1 MDDEDLAGL
10 IAQVKAGNAD
20 AMRDLILR
28 FESDLRMSVRERLPQ
43 KLRSRFDSLDF
54 VQKVWQSVLTKEGQD
69 LGCLLPNA
77 QHFRGYLAGV
87 ARNKVFEEFR
97 RQTRTRKYNLK
108 REEPLY
114 VRHGDRERPRELPA
128 PGPTPSQDV
137 QADDRFAQLVA
148 GRSEQEAKVVQLRR
162 QGLTFEEIAAQMG
175 LNERSV
181 RRIIDAIRARME
193 ARKWH

>member
-1 MDDEDLAGL
+1 MDDEDLAEL

-20 AMRDLILR
+20 AIHDLIVR
-28 FESDLRMSVRERLPQ
+28 FQSDLRMSVRERLPQ

-54 VQKVWQSVLTKEGQD
+54 VQKVWQSVLTTEGQD
-69 LGCLLPNA
+69 LGRFTNA
-77 QHFRGYLAGV
+77 QHFRGFLAGV
-87 ARNKVFEEFR
+87 ARNKVLEEYR
-97 RQTRTRKYNLK
+97 RQTRTRKYNLQ

-137 QADDRFAQLVA
+137 QADDRLAQLIK

-162 QGLTFEEIAAQMG
+162 QGLTFEEIARQVG
-175 LNERSV
+175 VDERSV
-181 RRIIDAIRARME
+181 RRIIDAIRVRME
-193 ARKWH
+193 ARKWQ

>member
-20 AMRDLILR
+20 AIRDLILR
-28 FESDLRMSVRERLPQ
+28 FETDLRMSVRERLPQ

-54 VQKVWQSVLTKEGQD
+54 VQKVWQSVLTNEGQD
-69 LGCLLPNA
+69 LGRFTNA
-77 QHFRGYLAGV
+77 QHFRGFLAGV
-87 ARNKVFEEFR
+87 ARNKVFEEYR

-114 VRHGDRERPRELPA
+114 VRHGDRERPREVPA

-148 GRSEQEAKVVQLRR
+148 GRSAQEAEVVQLRR
-162 QGLTFEEIAAQMG
+162 QGLTFEEIAAQTG

-181 RRIIDAIRARME
+181 RRIIDAIRVRME